1 MDYNGY
7 LRTPG
12 KFKVEPYSFYT
23 NEVYCLDL
31 VFSELN
37 KDSKKG
43 KNF

>member
-7 LRTPG
+7 LRTPE
-12 KFKVEPYSFYT
+12 KFKVEPYS
-23 NEVYCLDL
+23 EVYCLDL